1 MLKRPNYE
9 LSGLLNLFIIIRTL
23 LILDHAIRATT
34 YRILSAIDRYLSTLS
49 STINNLDWP

>member
-1 MLKRPNYE
+1 MLTRPNYA
-9 LSGLLNLFIIIRTL
+9 LSGLFNLFIITLTL
-23 LILDHAIRATT
+23 LILALALRATT